1 MESQRLANPM
11 TWWKWFKFSGLCKE
25 SVTQGKQNNH
35 LSWSYYLSFMF
46 LLYPGENAS
55 KQGRKV
61 HAVYIFLIIVYR
73 KKGGLVASQ
82 YTVAEGKL
90 DANVD
95 TITNEVHMLSVQ
107 ETWWIYLAFNFKWLL
122 QTTITYT
129 CNVNRDMLKTNMKA
143 GTNLMQ
149 NGCQSKRHNR
159 TYLA

>member
-1 MESQRLANPM
+1 
-11 TWWKWFKFSGLCKE
+11 
-25 SVTQGKQNNH
+25 
-35 LSWSYYLSFMF
+35 MF

-82 YTVAEGKL
+82 YTIAERKL

-95 TITNEVHMLSVQ
+95 TITNEGHMLSVQ

-122 QTTITYT
+122 QTTITNT
-129 CNVNRDMLKTNMKA
+129 CNVNRDMLKTNIKA
-143 GTNLMQ
+143 GTN
-149 NGCQSKRHNR
+149 
-159 TYLA
+159 

>member
-1 MESQRLANPM
+1 MVILPIIHVSLV
-11 TWWKWFKFSGLCKE
+11 SGEKCIKARQK
-25 SVTQGKQNNH
+25 S
-35 LSWSYYLSFMF
+35 
-46 LLYPGENAS
+46 AC
-55 KQGRKV
+55 
-61 HAVYIFLIIVYR
+61 VYIFLIIVYR

-159 TYLA
+159 TYLAQHISQITLLTKTS

>member
-1 MESQRLANPM
+1 
-11 TWWKWFKFSGLCKE
+11 
-25 SVTQGKQNNH
+25 
-35 LSWSYYLSFMF
+35 MF

-82 YTVAEGKL
+82 YTIAEGKL

-95 TITNEVHMLSVQ
+95 TITNEGHMLSVQ

-122 QTTITYT
+122 QTTITNT
-129 CNVNRDMLKTNMKA
+129 CNVNRDMLKTNIIA
-143 GTNLMQ
+143 GTN
-149 NGCQSKRHNR
+149 
-159 TYLA
+159 